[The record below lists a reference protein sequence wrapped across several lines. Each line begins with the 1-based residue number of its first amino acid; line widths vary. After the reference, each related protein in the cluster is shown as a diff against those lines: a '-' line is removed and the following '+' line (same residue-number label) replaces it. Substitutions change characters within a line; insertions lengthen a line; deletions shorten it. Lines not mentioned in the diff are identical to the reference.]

1 MQETQRSGTLKG
13 IRRFMATMMIHI
25 RIFSQL
31 SESLRS
37 VRAKEV
43 LLVTE
48 ERMEKEPEQRL
59 RIFNVVQF

>member
-1 MQETQRSGTLKG
+1 
-13 IRRFMATMMIHI
+13 MATMMVHI
-25 RIFSQL
+25 KIFSQP

-59 RIFNVVQF
+59 KIFNVVQF